1 MFKLGDSLIINDEM
15 YKVFQIGFKDYR
27 LLSVTNYNRF
37 TELNLYGVEIE
48 GFINDLQRECEELDL
63 PLLRVV
69 MMSEGDN

>member
-27 LLSVTNYNRF
+27 LLSVTNYNRL

-69 MMSEGDN
+69 MMSEGEN